1 MITVRA
7 VIDEDGC
14 LRSLSVGGHASS
26 DAGGFGSNVVC
37 AAVTGIVRAA
47 AEALSRRATIRAA
60 GTAPAP
66 GTLELEVLARD
77 ADDAEWLR
85 GVGDVVLTGVGRIAG
100 DEPDEVE
107 LTITRRG
114 EVHGS

>member
-1 MITVRA
+1 MIGVRA

-14 LRSLSVGGHASS
+14 LLSLSIGGHASS
-26 DAGGFGSNVVC
+26 EAGRFGENAVC
-37 AAVTGIVRAA
+37 AAVTGIVRAGA
-47 AEALSRRATIRAA
+47 DAISRRTTIRAS
-60 GTAPAP
+60 GSAPAP
-66 GTLELEVLARD
+66 GAFELRVLERD
-77 ADDAEWLR
+77 ATDSEWLR
-85 GVGDVVLTGVGRIAG
+85 GVSDVVLTGVGRIAG